1 MCVSTIWNFPKL
13 LIAFLLLIPPPLHS
27 RKLKYFDPIMP
38 CDIEVQKER
47 ILLGH
52 QTKFDTQQTKFTVD
66 MQQKFYAL
74 MTSLA
79 AGDIQEFPSHLLIR
93 ALPKV
98 DAHHRRRRLYLRE
111 VLSFWQQV
119 QQVDKGLK
127 FEQVLMD
134 LLFDQER
141 ADPVPRPEAT
151 MIVSSLLDLQEDF
164 RDRVRRDFLS
174 LILQNAG
181 CADELGIC
189 APPPDFPVVTIKAPV
204 PWKCAIQLARNRL
217 DQVLMTCHPVLQAIN
232 MLWHE
237 LYHDLIIV
245 NTKRVQS
252 EIAMDATELTNHIE
266 KCCSVA
272 REVCIWMTCVCVC
285 GQLADLAIIIHSD
298 FSHEPCRSF
307 STTGCPV
314 WPT

>member
-1 MCVSTIWNFPKL
+1 
-13 LIAFLLLIPPPLHS
+13 
-27 RKLKYFDPIMP
+27 MP

-66 MQQKFYAL
+66 MQQKFHAL

-111 VLSFWQQV
+111 VLSYWQQV
-119 QQVDKGLK
+119 QQVDKGIK

-141 ADPVPRPEAT
+141 ADPVPRAEAT

-272 REVCIWMTCVCVC
+272 REVCMDEMCVYCV
-285 GQLADLAIIIHSD
+285 AN
-298 FSHEPCRSF
+298 
-307 STTGCPV
+307 
-314 WPT
+314 